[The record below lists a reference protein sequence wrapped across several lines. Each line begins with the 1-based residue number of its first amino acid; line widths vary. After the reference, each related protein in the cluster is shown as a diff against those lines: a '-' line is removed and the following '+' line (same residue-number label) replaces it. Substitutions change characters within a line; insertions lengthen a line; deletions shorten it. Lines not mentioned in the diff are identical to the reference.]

1 MFCKI
6 LTFNYLK
13 MELKTFKCP
22 QHPTDDIGFFCTVN
36 QWHFV
41 PLCNSCIPPHTQ
53 NHPKNF
59 KVSIESYQKVREK
72 SATQNNSAI

>member
-1 MFCKI
+1 MQV
-6 LTFNYLK
+6 
-13 MELKTFKCP
+13 KTFKCTH
-22 QHPTDDIGFFCTVN
+22 HPDEDIAFFCTVN

-59 KVSIESYQKVREK
+59 KVCIEAYLKVREK
-72 SATQNNSAI
+72 SEAQRSQAINEYSKRL